1 MGNEMCPVK
10 TKDIIT
16 ELAEI
21 EKGEITYQTYQTIF
35 RGCLNGKNIDREEID
50 FIRFRSHSAKD
61 IELLNK
67 LESKSSIDHAREYEI
82 IENKRVMRD
91 EEMGE
96 VEEERG
102 VVEMELGNGWRYR
115 LFVMTPHTQHF
126 HNLFC
131 FQQLIDEAVLDVNPP
146 GIGTRQVTNQLFIGW
161 RVLIGVIVENCY
173 IMVPKN

>member
-1 MGNEMCPVK
+1 MCPVK

-50 FIRFRSHSAKD
+50 FIRFRSHSAKE

-102 VVEMELGNGWRYR
+102 VVEMELGNGWRYKGEVVDGVPHGVGEEFSKEGDHYR
-115 LFVMTPHTQHF
+115 GQFVH
-126 HNLFC
+126 
-131 FQQLIDEAVLDVNPP
+131 
-146 GIGTRQVTNQLFIGW
+146 G
-161 RVLIGVIVENCY
+161 
-173 IMVPKN
+173 